1 MKINKEASL
10 KKFNTFNVSE
20 TANCIYEVEEIIQL
34 KKILS
39 DIKGQ
44 ILILGGGSNVLFTKR
59 FEGTIIN
66 LRNKGINVIR
76 ENKDSIL
83 VEVCAGENWNDFVIW
98 AVENN
103 YGGVEN
109 LSLIPGNVGA
119 APIQN
124 IGAYGVELDSVFESC
139 RAISLENKNVKIF
152 HKIDCDFTYRS
163 SVFKEKLKNKYIIS
177 RVVFKLTKKSHFL
190 KTNYKPL
197 KELIKIKNISNPT
210 IQDISN
216 LVKEIRSSKLPD
228 PKIIGN
234 CGSFFKNPIISK
246 NKLEKISSINKLIP
260 FYKLSDEKFKIPAA
274 WLIEKC
280 GMKGRIEGQT
290 GTHKEHALVIIN
302 LGAATGTEIYN
313 FSQKIKKLVL
323 KKFNILLEEEVNIID

>member
-76 ENKDSIL
+76 ENKDSVL

-98 AVENN
+98 AIENN

-124 IGAYGVELDSVFESC
+124 IGAYGVELKDIFYSC
-139 RAISLENKNVKIF
+139 SGIKLNSLEEFEMKKSECKFSYRNSIF
-152 HKIDCDFTYRS
+152 KTELKDKVVITS
-163 SVFKEKLKNKYIIS
+163 IKLN
-177 RVVFKLTKKSHFL
+177 LTKSNHHF
-190 KTNYKPL
+190 KIAYKEL
-197 KELIKIKNISNPT
+197 KENLSNFELSLKVISDEVIKIR
-210 IQDISN
+210 Q
-216 LVKEIRSSKLPD
+216 SKLPD
-228 PKIIGN
+228 HKSIGN
-234 CGSFFKNPIISK
+234 CGSFFKNPIINLSK
-246 NKLEKISSINKLIP
+246 LKKIKAEYPDLPSFKIDSNKYKIS
-260 FYKLSDEKFKIPAA
+260 AA
-274 WLIEKC
+274 WLIEKS
-280 GMKGRIEGQT
+280 GFKEKGSKNVGVYENQP
-290 GTHKEHALVIIN
+290 LVIIN
-302 LGAATGTEIYN
+302 RGSASGKEILDFAN
-313 FSQKIKKLVL
+313 EIKYTIHNN
-323 KKFNILLEEEVNIID
+323 FNIQLEEEVLII

>member
-124 IGAYGVELDSVFESC
+124 IGAYGVELKDIFYSCSGIKLDSLEEFEMKKSEC
-139 RAISLENKNVKIF
+139 KFSYRNSIFKTELKDKVVITSIKLNLTKNNHHFKIAYKELKENLSNFELSLKAISNEV
-152 HKIDCDFTYRS
+152 
-163 SVFKEKLKNKYIIS
+163 
-177 RVVFKLTKKSHFL
+177 
-190 KTNYKPL
+190 
-197 KELIKIKNISNPT
+197 IKIR
-210 IQDISN
+210 Q
-216 LVKEIRSSKLPD
+216 SKLPD
-228 PKIIGN
+228 HKSIGN
-234 CGSFFKNPIISK
+234 CGSFFKNPIINLSK
-246 NKLEKISSINKLIP
+246 LKKIKAEYPNLPSFKIDSNK
-260 FYKLSDEKFKIPAA
+260 YKIPAA
-274 WLIEKC
+274 WLIEKS
-280 GMKGRIEGQT
+280 GFKQKGGKNVGVYKNQP
-290 GTHKEHALVIIN
+290 LVIIN
-302 LGAATGTEIYN
+302 RGSASGKEILDFAN
-313 FSQKIKKLVL
+313 EIKYTIHNN
-323 KKFNILLEEEVNIID
+323 FNIQLEEEVLII

>member
-34 KKILS
+34 KRILS

-44 ILILGGGSNVLFTKR
+44 ILILGGGSNVLFTKK

-76 ENKDSIL
+76 ESKDSIL

-124 IGAYGVELDSVFESC
+124 IGAYGVELKDIFYSC
-139 RAISLENKNVKIF
+139 SGIKLDSLEEFEMKKSECKFSYRNSIFKTELKDKVVITSIKLNLTKNNHHFKIA
-152 HKIDCDFTYRS
+152 Y
-163 SVFKEKLKNKYIIS
+163 KELKENLS
-177 RVVFKLTKKSHFL
+177 NFKLSL
-190 KTNYKPL
+190 KVISN
-197 KELIKIKNISNPT
+197 EVIKIR
-210 IQDISN
+210 Q
-216 LVKEIRSSKLPD
+216 SKLPD
-228 PKIIGN
+228 HKSIGN
-234 CGSFFKNPIISK
+234 CGSFFKNPIINLSK
-246 NKLEKISSINKLIP
+246 LKKIKEVYPNLPSFKIDSNK
-260 FYKLSDEKFKIPAA
+260 YKIPAA
-274 WLIEKC
+274 WLIEKS
-280 GMKGRIEGQT
+280 GFKEKGSKNVGVYENQP
-290 GTHKEHALVIIN
+290 LVIIN
-302 LGAATGTEIYN
+302 RGSASGKEILDFAN
-313 FSQKIKKLVL
+313 EIKYTIHNN
-323 KKFNILLEEEVNIID
+323 FNIQLEEEVLII

>member
-76 ENKDSIL
+76 ENEDSIL

-124 IGAYGVELDSVFESC
+124 IGAYGVELKDIFYSC
-139 RAISLENKNVKIF
+139 SGIKLNSLEEFEMKKSECKFSYRNSIF
-152 HKIDCDFTYRS
+152 KTELKDKVVITS
-163 SVFKEKLKNKYIIS
+163 IKLN
-177 RVVFKLTKKSHFL
+177 LTKSNHHF
-190 KTNYKPL
+190 KIAYKEL
-197 KELIKIKNISNPT
+197 KENLSNFELSLKVISNEVIKIR
-210 IQDISN
+210 Q
-216 LVKEIRSSKLPD
+216 SKLPD
-228 PKIIGN
+228 HKSIGN
-234 CGSFFKNPIISK
+234 CGSFFKNPIINLSK
-246 NKLEKISSINKLIP
+246 LKKIKAVYPDLPSFKIDSNK
-260 FYKLSDEKFKIPAA
+260 YKIPAA
-274 WLIEKC
+274 WLIEKS
-280 GMKGRIEGQT
+280 GFKEKGSKNVGVYENQP
-290 GTHKEHALVIIN
+290 LVIIN
-302 LGAATGTEIYN
+302 RGSASGKEILDFAN
-313 FSQKIKKLVL
+313 KIKYTIHNN
-323 KKFNILLEEEVNIID
+323 FNIQLEEEVLII